1 MSPGKKTLHWLIII
15 LAALAMI
22 LSVAGIVGAW
32 WLHNTATDVTVRAFA
47 VADTA
52 VGVVDTGAE
61 RANELVQRGRS
72 EIQQVESTIV
82 AAGANIAESNPLLTG
97 LSNRLSER
105 MGPTV
110 EQIRTTLAPVTD
122 TLRSVRSLVD
132 FINTFPLI
140 RQTPPAVEELERALN
155 RLDETAADVRQIGDI
170 VHATVTGAADR
181 LTNQT
186 VDTLTGLTGRVDSRL
201 AEAQA
206 AVEQAQAE
214 ITALQAEM
222 TALRARLLLI
232 YNLTAL
238 GLTLFLLWVIYSQWV
253 VMRQRWQLLHAAG
266 QAAVVEETPAAAP
279 AAVLPAAAPTAV
291 LPAAPPAAV
300 LPAAAPLPVVI
311 ERVSDIPQEEAPREA
326 ELQEGQGEYKME
338 VAATAVDENIAISSP
353 RSQYLLRVFQDPA
366 EVSYSI
372 DITINRDWSRAE
384 N

>member
-32 WLHNTATDVTVRAFA
+32 WLHNTATDVTVRAFT

-61 RANELVQRGRS
+61 RANELVERGRS

-97 LSNRLSER
+97 LSSRLSER
-105 MGPTV
+105 VAPTV

-122 TLRSVRSLVD
+122 TLRAVRSLVD

-170 VHATVTGAADR
+170 VHSTVTGAANR

-232 YNLTAL
+232 YNLAAL

-253 VMRQRWQLLHAAG
+253 VMRQRWQLLHAGG

-279 AAVLPAAAPTAV
+279 AAVLPAAAP
-291 LPAAPPAAV
+291 AAV
-300 LPAAAPLPVVI
+300 LPAAAPLPAVI

-326 ELQEGQGEYKME
+326 ELQEGQGEYKVE
-338 VAATAVDENIAISSP
+338 VAATAADENIAISSP

-372 DITINRDWSRAE
+372 DITINKDWPRAE

>member
-170 VHATVTGAADR
+170 VHATVTGAANR

-222 TALRARLLLI
+222 SALRARLLLI

-266 QAAVVEETPAAAP
+266 QAAVVEETLAITPDG
-279 AAVLPAAAPTAV
+279 
-291 LPAAPPAAV
+291 V

-311 ERVSDIPQEEAPREA
+311 ERVSVIPQEETPREA
-326 ELQEGQGEYKME
+326 ELQEGQGEYKVE

-353 RSQYLLRVFQDPA
+353 RAQYLLRVFQDPA